1 MDTSMVV
8 PIAMGNPTSAGD
20 SSGDSEIVRLRER
33 VRALAAELA
42 AAHETARRQLAREL
56 HDSVGAELTAARFAL
71 AGIDTWLPADAPPQC
86 KAALAVANRS
96 LDAACAAA
104 RDAVT
109 ERHAPSLEAGI
120 VAALAQWTDD
130 FAARTRLRTSFVCA
144 ADVRLT
150 RLSTDGTLA
159 IFRVAQEALTNTA
172 RHARA
177 SCANV
182 RITTS
187 RRHLT
192 LTIADDGIGI
202 ARGSRRRRSEAQG
215 HYGVAGMRSR
225 CEAFDGTLRVKS
237 LSTAHEDVK
246 TSGATVRARF
256 AWDRLL
262 ADAPQPATYRTG
274 TGNDSNAR
282 QGGRS

>member
-8 PIAMGNPTSAGD
+8 PIGMGNPTSAA
-20 SSGDSEIVRLRER
+20 DSELACLRER

-71 AGIDTWLPADAPPQC
+71 AGIDTWLPADAPSQC
-86 KAALAVANRS
+86 AAALAVANRS

-109 ERHAPSLEAGI
+109 ELHAPPLEAGI

-150 RLSTDGTLA
+150 RLSADGTLA
-159 IFRVAQEALTNTA
+159 IFRVAQEALTNAA

-177 SCANV
+177 SCVNV
-182 RITTS
+182 RIKTS

-202 ARGSRRRRSEAQG
+202 VRGLRRRRGEAQG
-215 HYGVAGMRSR
+215 HYGVAGMRAR
-225 CEAFDGTLRVKS
+225 CEAFDGTLRVTSVTAKHDGKS
-237 LSTAHEDVK
+237 
-246 TSGATVRARF
+246 SGTTVRARF

-262 ADAPQPATYRTG
+262 VDAPRPAAYRTG
-274 TGNDSNAR
+274 TGMNAR
-282 QGGRS
+282 SGGTS